1 MPALF
6 CLRLACGLIGSLL
19 VLQPASI
26 NPRFYRTHFL
36 TGLGLCVG
44 AAFFLWGTAGVWLL
58 IVVGAAAV
66 AALVGSLAWSFEGAP
81 GGRMLIV
88 VTVLLLAGGLGLAE
102 FAQSPGPA
110 TDGRDTATLAPVWL
124 FLGDLTSAALLG
136 AATTAMLLGHNYL
149 IAPNMSI
156 APLLRVLGLLLAAT
170 VLRLAVASIGLWFW
184 TATHSLTNLEDETV
198 LWLPVRWGIGLLGP
212 IVLGIMAWQTAKIRS
227 TQSATGML
235 YVVVI
240 LCFLGELTSQLLLG
254 NTGYL
259 L

>member
-6 CLRLACGLIGSLL
+6 CLRLACGLIGSLF
-19 VLQPASI
+19 VLPPASI

-36 TGLGLCVG
+36 TALGLSV
-44 AAFFLWGTAGVWLL
+44 AAGVFLWGTADVWPI
-58 IVVGAAAV
+58 IVVGAAAAV
-66 AALVGSLAWSFEGAP
+66 ALAGSLAWSLEGAP

-88 VTVLLLAGGLGLAE
+88 VTMLLLSAGLALVE
-102 FAQSPGPA
+102 FTGPA
-110 TDGRDTATLAPVWL
+110 SSTGDPALAPAWL
-124 FLGDLTSAALLG
+124 FVGDLTSAALLG

-156 APLLRVLGLLLAAT
+156 APLLRILGMLLVAT
-170 VLRLAVASIGLWFW
+170 VLRLAVSGIGLWSW

-212 IVLGIMAWQTAKIRS
+212 IVLGILAWQTARIRS
-227 TQSATGML
+227 TQSATGIL